1 MGLSL
6 WIVDVARAS
15 AALVPGVRLNSVL
28 TGPITWLNNRSLAV
42 LTVPSNRGSLPVRSA
57 IPTGPV
63 VQENDGRATPAPTYE
78 DLLKTPI
85 DERVFEFY
93 ATSQIYEVMMS
104 GRLQKAR
111 EAGGLCQAR
120 VLPDRKY
127 LFAEELHRPFSYTLP
142 YQHFPK
148 RREVFNVASGEAKVL
163 DDAPL
168 IDNLPIDRDAVEP
181 SPRDFGW
188 RDDQPATIYWV

>member
-1 MGLSL
+1 M
-6 WIVDVARAS
+6 
-15 AALVPGVRLNSVL
+15 
-28 TGPITWLNNRSLAV
+28 
-42 LTVPSNRGSLPVRSA
+42 RSA

-93 ATSQIYEVMMS
+93 ATSQIAEVMIS
-104 GRLQKAR
+104 GGASRKLGRPGVFARL
-111 EAGGLCQAR
+111 ESS
-120 VLPDRKY
+120 PDGKY
-127 LFAEELHRPFSYTLP
+127 LFAEELHRQFSYTLP

-181 SPRDFGW
+181 GPRDFGW
-188 RDDQPATIYWV
+188 RDDQPATIYWVKAADGGDPSSMFLASHPHLLGLQKRDFAET